1 MRRSGRLEQL
11 IAEAHLE
18 RSGQTR
24 TLAVD
29 PLTGQADQQRSPG
42 QEQDQGQHAPL
53 QPAWRE
59 TRWGCASG
67 FCKASQNSD
76 NASKRASGRGARAR
90 ANTPSQ
96 PTGRSA

>member
-1 MRRSGRLEQL
+1 EQL

-59 TRWGCASG
+59 DPLGMR
-67 FCKASQNSD
+67 
-76 NASKRASGRGARAR
+76 
-90 ANTPSQ
+90 
-96 PTGRSA
+96 

>member
-1 MRRSGRLEQL
+1 MYWCRKHARGAALAASLDRNLRLMRRSGRLEQL

-29 PLTGQADQQRSPG
+29 PLTGQTDQQRSPG

-59 TRWGCASG
+59 DPLGMR
-67 FCKASQNSD
+67 
-76 NASKRASGRGARAR
+76 
-90 ANTPSQ
+90 
-96 PTGRSA
+96 